1 MIDLPI
7 VVIDAS
13 VAIARLRTEEH
24 TPQILGAFRDWSR
37 AGTRLVVARSFWWEV
52 VNALAIG
59 HGYSGDRVLEAIHEL
74 EILGI
79 ESRDPDRG
87 QLLLAISAI
96 ERFRLTAYDAQYLVL
111 AETIVAPLATLDRA
125 LARAAGS
132 LALYLGP
139 GDRGYRL
146 SETSAP
152 YEHDVTWPNYKGAS
166 AYLAKLRAEAARGL
180 MPAVPSDEHG

>member
-1 MIDLPI
+1 MADLPI
-7 VVIDAS
+7 VVIDSS
-13 VAIARLRTEEH
+13 VAIARLRADEH
-24 TPQILGAFRDWSR
+24 TPRILGAFRDWLR
-37 AGTRLVVARSFWWEV
+37 TGTRLVVPRAFWWEV
-52 VNALAIG
+52 ANALAIG
-59 HGYSGDRVLEAIHEL
+59 HGYTGDQVLEAIHEL

-87 QLLLAISAI
+87 QLLLAVSAI

-132 LALYLGP
+132 RAQYLGP
-139 GDRGYRL
+139 GDPGHRL
-146 SETSAP
+146 SETPAV

-166 AYLAKLRAEAARGL
+166 AYLAKLRAEAAHPG
-180 MPAVPSDEHG
+180 